1 MFYRFKWVFKL
12 YWANGASELF
22 CFLSSSTLSSL
33 LQLASFGAGI
43 LCPNEG
49 PCDFPGGDDRGCLY
63 NHNFV
68 QTYSLLWNVCPVSHV
83 ASWPLIS
90 LIWRR
95 SLRWPFTV
103 DPLCGASTR
112 AWNYPRQFE
121 LMAYYKIITT
131 QHHVCQRSKT
141 WHLNRC
147 FVFTITVNITRPC

>member
-1 MFYRFKWVFKL
+1 MSQWRKWTF
-12 YWANGASELF
+12 LF
-22 CFLSSSTLSSL
+22 SVVVYVVLIVATSILGRRNSLSK
-33 LQLASFGAGI
+33 
-43 LCPNEG
+43 EG
-49 PCDFPGGDDRGCLY
+49 PCPFPVGDDRGCLY

-68 QTYSLLWNVCPVSHV
+68 QTYSLLWTVCPVSHV